1 MFVEALL
8 VAVIV
13 AACYYLNYWFGYI
26 YTDKPIIVGTL
37 VGFALGDLQTGIICG
52 ATFELIFLGAVNIGG
67 AVPSDPLAGTAVS
80 TAFVILTGMSTEE
93 AMALAIPTGLLMAQ
107 VQMLSYIFPSF
118 FNGYVDSLIERD
130 KDKGFGLMVVAILFI
145 RSFIEGIFP
154 FLAIFLGTNAI
165 TAIMDYLP
173 EVVTGGF
180 SVAGGM
186 LAAVGFAMLLKMI
199 WTKELAVYFFIGFFM
214 ATYLNIPTLGIA
226 IAGLLYCIVKYY
238 TMKEQPSYV
247 QISGMGSSLEEEDL
261 FND

>member
-8 VAVIV
+8 VAIV
-13 AACYYLNYWFGYI
+13 VAICYFLNMWFGYI
-26 YTDKPIIVGTL
+26 FIDKPIIVGTL
-37 VGFALGDLQTGIICG
+37 VGFVLGDLQTGIICG

-67 AVPSDPLAGTAVS
+67 AVPSDPTAGTAVS

-107 VQMLSYIFPSF
+107 VQMLTYIFPSF
-118 FNGYVDSLIERD
+118 FNGYIDSLIERD
-130 KDKGFGLMVVAILFI
+130 KDKGFGWMIVFILLF
-145 RSFIEGIFP
+145 RTLVEAIFP
-154 FLAIFLGTNAI
+154 FIVIFLGTDAI
-165 TAIMDYLP
+165 TAIMAYLP

-199 WTKELAVYFFIGFFM
+199 WTKELAVYFFVGFFM

-238 TMKEQPSYV
+238 TMKEQLSYT
-247 QISGMGSSLEEEDL
+247 QISGMNASLGEEDL

>member
-8 VAVIV
+8 VAIV
-13 AACYYLNYWFGYI
+13 VAMCYYLNMWFGYI
-26 YTDKPIIVGTL
+26 FTDKPIIVGTL
-37 VGFALGDLQTGIICG
+37 VGFVLGDLQTGIICG

-67 AVPSDPLAGTAVS
+67 AVPSDPTAGTAVS

-107 VQMLSYIFPSF
+107 AQMLTYIFPSF
-118 FNGYVDSLIERD
+118 FNGYIDSLIERD
-130 KDKGFGLMVVAILFI
+130 KDKGFGWMIVFLLLF
-145 RSFIEGIFP
+145 RTLVEAIFP
-154 FLAIFLGTNAI
+154 FIVIFLGTDAI
-165 TAIMDYLP
+165 TAIMAYLP

-199 WTKELAVYFFIGFFM
+199 WTKELAVYFFVGFFM

-238 TMKEQPSYV
+238 TMKEQPSYT
-247 QISGMGSSLEEEDL
+247 QISGMNASLGEEDL

>member
-8 VAVIV
+8 VAIV
-13 AACYYLNYWFGYI
+13 VAICYYLNMWFGYI
-26 YTDKPIIVGTL
+26 FTDKPIIVGTL
-37 VGFALGDLQTGIICG
+37 VGFVLGDLQTGIICG

-67 AVPSDPLAGTAVS
+67 AVPSDPTAGTAVA

-107 VQMLSYIFPSF
+107 VQMLTYIFPSF
-118 FNGYVDSLIERD
+118 FNGYIDSLIERD
-130 KDKGFGLMVVAILFI
+130 KDKGFGWMIVFLLLF
-145 RSFIEGIFP
+145 RTLVEAIFP
-154 FLAIFLGTNAI
+154 FIVIFLGTDAI
-165 TAIMDYLP
+165 TAIMAYLP

-199 WTKELAVYFFIGFFM
+199 WTKELAVYFFVGFFM

-238 TMKEQPSYV
+238 TMKEQPSYT
-247 QISGMGSSLEEEDL
+247 QISGMNASLGEEDL

>member
-8 VAVIV
+8 VAIV
-13 AACYYLNYWFGYI
+13 VAICYYLNMWFGYI
-26 YTDKPIIVGTL
+26 FTDKPIIVGTL
-37 VGFALGDLQTGIICG
+37 VGFVLGDLQTGIICG

-67 AVPSDPLAGTAVS
+67 AVPSDPTAGTAVA

-107 VQMLSYIFPSF
+107 AQMLTYIFPSF
-118 FNGYVDSLIERD
+118 FNGYIDSLIERD
-130 KDKGFGLMVVAILFI
+130 KDKGFGWMIVFLLLF
-145 RSFIEGIFP
+145 RTLVEAIFP
-154 FLAIFLGTNAI
+154 FIVIFLGTDAI
-165 TAIMDYLP
+165 TAIMAYLP
-173 EVVTGGF
+173 EVVTEGF

-199 WTKELAVYFFIGFFM
+199 WTKELAVYFFVGFFM

-238 TMKEQPSYV
+238 TMKEQPSYT
-247 QISGMGSSLEEEDL
+247 QISGMNASLGEEDL

>member
-1 MFVEALL
+1 
-8 VAVIV
+8 
-13 AACYYLNYWFGYI
+13 
-26 YTDKPIIVGTL
+26 
-37 VGFALGDLQTGIICG
+37 
-52 ATFELIFLGAVNIGG
+52 
-67 AVPSDPLAGTAVS
+67 
-80 TAFVILTGMSTEE
+80 
-93 AMALAIPTGLLMAQ
+93 MALAIPTGLLMAQ

-130 KDKGFGLMVVAILFI
+130 KDKGFGWMVVAILFI
-145 RSFIEGIFP
+145 RSFIEAIFP
-154 FLAIFLGTNAI
+154 FIVIFLGTDVI
-165 TAIMDYLP
+165 TAIMAYLP

-199 WTKELAVYFFIGFFM
+199 WTKELAVYFFVGFFM

-238 TMKEQPSYV
+238 AMKEQPSYT
-247 QISGMGSSLEEEDL
+247 QISGMNASLGEEDL

>member
-8 VAVIV
+8 VAIV
-13 AACYYLNYWFGYI
+13 VAICYYLNMWFGYI
-26 YTDKPIIVGTL
+26 FTDKPIIVGTL
-37 VGFALGDLQTGIICG
+37 VGFVLGDLQTGIICG

-67 AVPSDPLAGTAVS
+67 AVPSDPTAGTAVA

-107 VQMLSYIFPSF
+107 AQMLTYIFPSF
-118 FNGYVDSLIERD
+118 FNGYIDSLIERD
-130 KDKGFGLMVVAILFI
+130 KDKGFGWMIVFLLLF
-145 RSFIEGIFP
+145 RTLVEAIFP
-154 FLAIFLGTNAI
+154 FIVIFLGTDAI
-165 TAIMDYLP
+165 TAIMAYLP

-199 WTKELAVYFFIGFFM
+199 WTKELAVYFFVGFFM

-238 TMKEQPSYV
+238 TMKEQPSYT
-247 QISGMGSSLEEEDL
+247 QISGMNASLGEEDL

>member
-8 VAVIV
+8 VAIV
-13 AACYYLNYWFGYI
+13 VAICYYLNMWFGYI
-26 YTDKPIIVGTL
+26 FTDKPIIVGTL
-37 VGFALGDLQTGIICG
+37 VGFVLGDLQTGIICG

-67 AVPSDPLAGTAVS
+67 AVPSDPTAGTAVA

-107 VQMLSYIFPSF
+107 AQMLTYIFPSF
-118 FNGYVDSLIERD
+118 FNGYIDSLIERD
-130 KDKGFGLMVVAILFI
+130 KDKGFGWMIVFLLLF
-145 RSFIEGIFP
+145 RTLVEVIFP
-154 FLAIFLGTNAI
+154 FIVIFLGTDAI
-165 TAIMDYLP
+165 TAIMAYLP

-199 WTKELAVYFFIGFFM
+199 WTKELAVYFFVGFFM

-238 TMKEQPSYV
+238 TMKEQPSYT
-247 QISGMGSSLEEEDL
+247 QISGMNASLGEEDL

>member
-8 VAVIV
+8 VAIV
-13 AACYYLNYWFGYI
+13 VAMCYYLNYWFGYI
-26 YTDKPIIVGTL
+26 FTDKPIIVGTL
-37 VGFALGDLQTGIICG
+37 VGFVLGDLQTGIICG

-130 KDKGFGLMVVAILFI
+130 KDKGFGWMVVAILLI
-145 RSFIEGIFP
+145 RSFIEAIFP
-154 FLAIFLGTNAI
+154 FIVIFLGTDVI
-165 TAIMDYLP
+165 TAIMAYLP

-199 WTKELAVYFFIGFFM
+199 WTKELAVYFFVGFFM
-214 ATYLNIPTLGIA
+214 ATYLNIPTLGIS

-238 TMKEQPSYV
+238 AMKEQPSYT
-247 QISGMGSSLEEEDL
+247 QISGMNASLGEEDL

>member
-8 VAVIV
+8 VAIV
-13 AACYYLNYWFGYI
+13 VAICYYLNMWFGYI
-26 YTDKPIIVGTL
+26 FTDKPIIVGTL
-37 VGFALGDLQTGIICG
+37 VGFVLGDLQTGIICG

-67 AVPSDPLAGTAVS
+67 AVPSDPTAGTAVA

-107 VQMLSYIFPSF
+107 AQMLTYIFPSF
-118 FNGYVDSLIERD
+118 FNDYIDSLIERD
-130 KDKGFGLMVVAILFI
+130 KDKGFGWMIVFLLLF
-145 RSFIEGIFP
+145 RTLVEAIFP
-154 FLAIFLGTNAI
+154 FIVIFLGTDAI
-165 TAIMDYLP
+165 TAIMAYLP

-199 WTKELAVYFFIGFFM
+199 WTKELAVYFFVGFFM

-238 TMKEQPSYV
+238 TMKEQPSYT
-247 QISGMGSSLEEEDL
+247 QISGMNASLGEEDL